1 MSYHDLSVPI
11 VNRKGVRSCTKHPLS
26 NFVSYKWLSPSFA
39 AFTSQLSSV
48 QIPKSVLDALIVP
61 EWKEV
66 VLEEM
71 SALEKNKTWDVV
83 TLPKGK
89 TIVGCKWMLTI
100 KYNSARSLYR
110 YKA

>member
-1 MSYHDLSVPI
+1 M
-11 VNRKGVRSCTKHPLS
+11 
-26 NFVSYKWLSPSFA
+26 SYKWLSPSFA

-89 TIVGCKWMLTI
+89 TTVGCKWMLTI